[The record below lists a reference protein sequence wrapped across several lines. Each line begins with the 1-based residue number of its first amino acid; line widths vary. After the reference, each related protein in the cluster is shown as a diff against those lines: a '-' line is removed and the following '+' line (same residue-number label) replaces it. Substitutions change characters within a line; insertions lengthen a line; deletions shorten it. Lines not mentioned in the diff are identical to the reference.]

1 MLTNHSS
8 QSTIELY
15 NKIGLYMEGIM
26 ANTIFGNRI
35 RKLRLN
41 SGMTMDELASKLN
54 ITKSRISMWENNG
67 AVPREEM
74 LIKLSNLFKVSID
87 YLLGNEKLEDN
98 KPDNQRLNYIQRS
111 LGKLDDERLEKAES
125 VLKAVFED
133 IFEEEEDHG
142 DL

>member
-1 MLTNHSS
+1 
-8 QSTIELY
+8 
-15 NKIGLYMEGIM
+15 MEGIM

>member
-8 QSTIELY
+8 QSTIKLY
-15 NKIGLYMEGIM
+15 NKIRLYTEGIM

>member
-1 MLTNHSS
+1 
-8 QSTIELY
+8 
-15 NKIGLYMEGIM
+15 M

-74 LIKLSNLFKVSID
+74 LTTKFIVLDKEYDEITESDLDALDFTEGEEILQIENGMVIGYVNSRGRRCIINITTSANSI
-87 YLLGNEKLEDN
+87 
-98 KPDNQRLNYIQRS
+98 S
-111 LGKLDDERLEKAES
+111 LES
-125 VLKAVFED
+125 VHDFYITHPIEQTLKYCVL
-133 IFEEEEDHG
+133 ITNTQHPNY
-142 DL
+142 